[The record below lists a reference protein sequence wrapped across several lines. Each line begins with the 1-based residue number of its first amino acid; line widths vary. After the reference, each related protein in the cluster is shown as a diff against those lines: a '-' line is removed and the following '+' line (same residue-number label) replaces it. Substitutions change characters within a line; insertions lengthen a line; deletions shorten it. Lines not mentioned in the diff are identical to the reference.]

1 MRVAFILNSIMN
13 TQDIFM
19 AELLKNIV
27 KPKCKENADVITRV
41 MINSMNADSIK
52 HIVYLSQLEKPYYL
66 FRINDYCIINN
77 YPRGYETN
85 TIGYDNLI
93 DVGLSTGTGTLYGK
107 IIRSD
112 DYSSDYK
119 DYSPNFIVG
128 LLLLDDEGVVYTKE
142 KSINILHLTKINKF
156 DIPYF
161 KLNGT
166 DK

>member
-1 MRVAFILNSIMN
+1 MKAVFILNNIMS
-13 TQDIFM
+13 TADIFM
-19 AELLKNIV
+19 AKLLNNII
-27 KPKCKENADVITRV
+27 KPKCKENADVITKL
-41 MINSMNADSIK
+41 ITNSMNTDSIR
-52 HIVYLSQLEKPYYL
+52 HMIYLSQLENPYYL
-66 FRINDYCIINN
+66 FRINDYCIIND
-77 YPRGYETN
+77 YPKGYETN

-93 DVGLSTGTGTLYGK
+93 DVGLSTGTGMLYGK

-142 KSINILHLTKINKF
+142 KSINILHLKKINKF